1 MWDWFRSFD
10 WLQSGEIL
18 LRSLASITTLFILT
32 KIMGFKQI
40 SQLTFFDYII
50 GISIGS
56 IAGEMA
62 FAADTPVIDCVF
74 AMAIYGLIAT
84 GISYWNCKSY
94 KARKFFNGTPI
105 ILMDKGKIYEKNMMR
120 AKYDLG
126 DLTAECR
133 HAGYFDLSDV
143 YSIVME
149 TSGHLSIL
157 PKEGNRPVTTK
168 DLKLLPQQQQLV
180 ANIIIDGRLIPGNL
194 KQMGKD
200 ETWLKGE
207 LKKQKFN
214 SYSEILLGTLNIDG
228 VFTAYPYQNHEFK
241 QTLFV

>member
-1 MWDWFRSFD
+1 MLDWFRSFD

-18 LRSLASITTLFILT
+18 LRSLASITTLFVLT

-62 FAADTPVIDCVF
+62 FAADTPVVDCIF
-74 AMAIYGLIAT
+74 AMAIYGLISA
-84 GISYWNCKSY
+84 GISFWTCKSY
-94 KARKFFNGTPI
+94 KARKFFTGTPI
-105 ILMDKGKIYEKNMMR
+105 ILMDKGKIYQKNMLR
-120 AKYDLG
+120 AKYDLD

-133 HAGYFDLSDV
+133 HNGYFDLSDV
-143 YSIVME
+143 YSVVME

-157 PKEGNRPVTTK
+157 PKEGKRPVNTE
-168 DLKLLPQQQQLV
+168 DLKIAPQQQELV
-180 ANIIIDGRLIPGNL
+180 SNVIVDGKLIPGNL

-200 ETWLKGE
+200 ETWLKKE
-207 LKKQKFN
+207 MEKQN
-214 SYSEILLGTLNIDG
+214 MHNYSEILLGTLNSDN
-228 VFTAYPYQNHEFK
+228 VFTAYPYQKNEFK